1 MKMRQMDLTRFD
13 LVDLDTSECDVC
25 HQVTREELVHC
36 PECLDNSPSTTDK
49 TPHTNSRG
57 HRECFERWHDILR
70 RSTPSPHRSPVPKAA
85 VFARP
90 EQSTYSEVKD
100 FVSTTL
106 RWFKNDAQKSNTTTP
121 SLNSRYQHDTMPRYC
136 SKRMDTRNKFLAQLQ
151 GLPVYKDNTLLNL
164 VKKKKAPRPQFYVGD
179 SEDEERR
186 EIYNELRRNSESS
199 SSSEDEEDICVYEK
213 VTVPKRPERSES
225 RTSGPLDFC
234 IQLPITKD
242 QLQNLNCEQLEA
254 CVAFLRMRIDD
265 TSGDLVST
273 LQVRDWT
280 LNQISVKHTVIY
292 QLHKAQDRMP
302 HLRPSSPNSRLIPPV
317 NQSSQLTN
325 HGIFR
330 AERLLNTKA

>member
-1 MKMRQMDLTRFD
+1 MRLLDLTRFD

-25 HQVTREELVHC
+25 HQVTREELVRC
-36 PECLDNSPSTTDK
+36 QACLENSPGTTAK
-49 TPHTNSRG
+49 TPHTYARG
-57 HRECFERWHDILR
+57 HKDCFDRWHDILR
-70 RSTPSPHRSPVPKAA
+70 RSTPSPQSSPILKVSM
-85 VFARP
+85 RP

-106 RWFKNDAQKSNTTTP
+106 RWFKNDIQKSNATMQ
-121 SLNSRYQHDTMPRYC
+121 SIQNSRFQNVTLPRYC

-164 VKKKKAPRPQFYVGD
+164 VKKKKTPRPQFYLGD
-179 SEDEERR
+179 SEEEERR
-186 EIYNELRRNSESS
+186 EIYDELRRNSLSS
-199 SSSEDEEDICVYEK
+199 SSSEDEEDVCVYEK
-213 VTVPKRPERSES
+213 VTVPKRVTENKS
-225 RTSGPLDFC
+225 SGPLDFC
-234 IQLPITKD
+234 IQLPITKE
-242 QLQNLNCEQLEA
+242 QLQSLNCEQLEA

-273 LQVRDWT
+273 LQERDWT

-302 HLRPSSPNSRLIPPV
+302 HLRPNSPDSRHIPAV

-325 HGIFR
+325 HSVFR
-330 AERLLNTKA
+330 AERLMNTKA